1 MNIAPGG
8 AAVGSSRS
16 SVGRRMVSAAKT
28 PGQQELTAVSS
39 NPVLEIGTACD
50 VTRDADVFQDASPRS
65 FMGDFTTE
73 TTYAL
78 DLAQVVVRRL

>member
-1 MNIAPGG
+1 
-8 AAVGSSRS
+8 
-16 SVGRRMVSAAKT
+16 MVSAAKT

-50 VTRDADVFQDASPRS
+50 VTRDVDVFQDASPRS